1 MGAGRLRV
9 AHGIGLATGRED
21 DTRQRGAMPH
31 ATWGGTHSMS
41 TSHLPLPPAAAP
53 PMMVPPSRAALSTDL
68 GFAEQEGGLD
78 WNRVL
83 SAVLRFKWLIVA
95 VTVLGTAAG
104 EAVTPVLSAAHVT
117 HAQTCIY

>member
-1 MGAGRLRV
+1 MEARLFV
-9 AHGIGLATGRED
+9 SFFF
-21 DTRQRGAMPH
+21 TRRSGHPSFDCD
-31 ATWGGTHSMS
+31 WSS
-41 TSHLPLPPAAAP
+41 DVCSSDPP

-95 VTVLGTAAG
+95 VTVVGTAARG
-104 EAVTPVLSAAHVT
+104 AGMRVLSAADGPQASVWSAPPRPRHRP
-117 HAQTCIY
+117 ASGP